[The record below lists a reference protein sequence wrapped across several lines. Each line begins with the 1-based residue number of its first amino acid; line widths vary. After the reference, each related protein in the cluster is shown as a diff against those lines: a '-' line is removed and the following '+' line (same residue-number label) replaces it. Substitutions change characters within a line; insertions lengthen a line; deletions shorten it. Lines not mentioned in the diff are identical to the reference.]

1 MVNIKLTKKS
11 GKLLTALII
20 SAVCLIAIAVYMS
33 ASKERYMYVTEL
45 QRPETGRAEK
55 EYDLD
60 VLYDGSTQ
68 RIEAYIGEKTLD
80 GGELDRL
87 YEEAEA
93 ALQRI
98 VLNGN
103 DDFNNVEIQLK
114 LADKLPDYNMSINWY
129 IEDWNIIDYMGQV
142 YQDVSERTTYLV
154 AELTY
159 EGKVKD
165 GTDVIREYSY
175 TVTVPAYTE
184 EQLKRL
190 ALTELI
196 AAADEKYKA
205 EDKVLLPGEYAG
217 SRILYKVKR
226 DNDYAV
232 LILLFPVILI
242 LIIAKGY
249 LNKRNKEKKKEEFLV
264 CEYPEVISKLSLL
277 TGAGMTP
284 YNALC
289 RIASD
294 GKGEAY
300 GRLSEVVR
308 RIQSGSSERELYS
321 QFGQIFGVRS
331 YSKLGTL
338 LSQNVVR
345 GNEQLRDMLR
355 NECIDAFEEKKARAR
370 KKGEQA
376 GTKLLFPMLL
386 MLLVVMAIIMV
397 PAFMSF

>member
-1 MVNIKLTKKS
+1 MVNIKLNQKA
-11 GKLLTALII
+11 GKLLTAVII
-20 SAVCLIAIAVYMS
+20 SAVCLIAIAVYMLV
-33 ASKERYMYVTEL
+33 SKERYMYVTEL

-68 RIEAYIGEKTLD
+68 RIEAYIGEKALD
-80 GGELDRL
+80 GGELDKL
-87 YEEAEA
+87 YAEAEA
-93 ALQRI
+93 ALERI

-103 DDFNNVEIQLK
+103 DDFNNVKNTLK
-114 LADKLPDYNMSINWY
+114 LADKLPDYNMSVNWY

-142 YQDVSERTTYLV
+142 YQDVSERTTYLA
-154 AELTY
+154 AELVY

-165 GTDVIREYSY
+165 GADVSRKYSY
-175 TVTVPAYTE
+175 TVTVSAYTE

-196 AAADEKYKA
+196 AAADEKYRA

-217 SRILYKVKR
+217 SHILYRVKR
-226 DNDYAV
+226 NNDYAV
-232 LILLFPVILI
+232 LILLFPVILV

-249 LNKRNKEKKKEEFLV
+249 TDKRNKEKKKEELLV

-277 TGAGMTP
+277 IGAGMTP

-300 GRLSEVVR
+300 RRLSEVVR

-321 QFGQIFGVRS
+321 QFGQIFGVRC

-345 GNEQLRDMLR
+345 GNEQLRVMLK